1 MLNLQ
6 KSCHNNSAVSVPC
19 TTQVPRVTI
28 LHNQS
33 TVVEAKKSAL
43 EHASHWSTGPL
54 RFSPALPRMS
64 FFWSTVQSRPHSTR
78 CCGGSQSSRLWLF
91 PRAPST
97 FHCPWPW
104 PFGRL
109 LVTRFVEHPA
119 FKGLPAFF
127 SWFELLQLWP
137 EWHRSEVPSRE
148 VCDVTHYWWWHWSFL
163 VSMVPAGFIH
173 YTACFSFQINFLV
186 QGTLRKVP
194 LKVEL

>member
-43 EHASHWSTGPL
+43 EHTSHWSTGPL

-91 PRAPST
+91 PRALST

-109 LVTRFVEHPA
+109 LVTHFVEHPA
-119 FKGLPAFF
+119 FREFVWVFFMICLRFCSFGPNGTEVRGLLRRYVMLHITGGDTDHFGLR
-127 SWFELLQLWP
+127 WCLLG
-137 EWHRSEVPSRE
+137 SSTV
-148 VCDVTHYWWWHWSFL
+148 
-163 VSMVPAGFIH
+163 
-173 YTACFSFQINFLV
+173 
-186 QGTLRKVP
+186 
-194 LKVEL
+194 